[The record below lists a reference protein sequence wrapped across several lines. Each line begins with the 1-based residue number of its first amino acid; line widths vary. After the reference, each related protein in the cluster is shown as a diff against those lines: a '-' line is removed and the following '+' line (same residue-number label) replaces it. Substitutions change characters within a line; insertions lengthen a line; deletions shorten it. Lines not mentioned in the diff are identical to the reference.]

1 MIKSLELHNFQS
13 HKHSTLE
20 FDPGMNVI
28 IGVSDSGKTALVR
41 ALCLLVWNRPLGNAM
56 RSTWGGVTQ
65 VITRIDDQSII
76 RVKEKSGDT
85 YILDLPSAPQTFKAF
100 GTSVPEEIT
109 QILNIN
115 EINLQQQFGRPFLL
129 DDSPG
134 EVAKHFNRIAH
145 LDQIDK
151 GIGNIQKWIR
161 QIEQDI
167 SSGESRQ
174 TQLTEDLKEFVHLD
188 KFEIEVEVLERMN
201 TQMISLVN
209 QKRDLTILREN
220 IINVTVQIN
229 EQLEITKAEP
239 LLDNILEWIEKR
251 RESQRKAVDLR
262 DLLTSLS
269 DVAEQIEEEQVIAEA
284 GPLVDNLLE
293 WTNQRYKL
301 LSQQTTQQTLIDN
314 VTHTKTKLTHW
325 KDKAEKLQKK
335 FDKSF
340 PDICPLCGKPK

>member
-1 MIKSLELHNFQS
+1 MIKSLELYNFQS

-20 FDPGMNVI
+20 FDPGVNVI

-65 VITRIDDQSII
+65 VVIRIDDQSII

-100 GTSVPEEIT
+100 GASVPEEIT
-109 QILNIN
+109 QALNLN

-134 EVAKHFNRIAH
+134 EVAKHFNRVAH
-145 LDQIDK
+145 LDQIDE
-151 GIGNIQKWIR
+151 GIRNIQKWIR

-167 SSGESRQ
+167 SSGEQRHA
-174 TQLTEDLKEFVHLD
+174 QLEETLKTFNYID
-188 KFEIEVEVLERMN
+188 QFEIEVEVLEGIN

-209 QKRDLTILREN
+209 QKRDLTTLKED
-220 IINVTVQIN
+220 IINITISIN
-229 EQLEITKAEP
+229 KQLEITKAEP
-239 LLDNILEWIEKR
+239 LLNDILEWIEKR
-251 RESQRKAVDLR
+251 RESQRKAIDLQE
-262 DLLTSLS
+262 LLTSLS
-269 DVAEQIEEEQVIAEA
+269 NTAQQIEEEQAIAEA

-293 WTNQRYKL
+293 WTRQRYKL
-301 LSQQTTQQTLIDN
+301 LLQQASLQAIIDD
-314 VTHTKTKLTHW
+314 TIHTATKFTRW
-325 KDKAEKLQKK
+325 KDKAEKSQKK
-335 FDKSF
+335 FDESF
-340 PDICPLCGKPK
+340 PSICPLCGKPK